1 MIEIYYNQRIID
13 LNKKEMYN
21 FYQMEMDPILSYD
34 RFHAFMDMLVYKQEH
49 ELFLLLEPNDNSKIV
64 VTNLVRINNMLYGT
78 LITGIPDYVNSD
90 TENNVEGLFVN
101 DTYCR
106 MFLDKDL
113 KEIHINNSP
122 RYIHRPDALE
132 EIVYTTEFGSRKIS
146 LPKNVHTLQSLAS
159 KSRVMVS
166 SAIVVN
172 VPLVT
177 FDVIIVHDSKN
188 IGDYYYL
195 LGKTDSKKVFYPYKN
210 GLVKIDNIN
219 VDKDNINNTMHA
231 FASIR

>member
-1 MIEIYYNQRIID
+1 
-13 LNKKEMYN
+13 MYN
-21 FYQMEMDPILSYD
+21 FYQMDMDPILSYD
-34 RFHAFMDMLVYKQEH
+34 RFHAFMDMLIHKQTC

-64 VTNLVRINNMLYGT
+64 VTNLFRINNVLYGT
-78 LITGIPDYVNSD
+78 LIVNIPDYVNSD

-122 RYIHRPDALE
+122 RYIHRPNALE

-146 LPKNVHTLQSLAS
+146 LPKNDNTLRSLAS

-166 SAIVVN
+166 CDIVAN
-172 VPLVT
+172 EPLVT
-177 FDVIIVHDSKN
+177 FDVIIVYDSKN
-188 IGDYYYL
+188 DGGYYYL

-210 GLVKIDNIN
+210 GLVKIYNIN
-219 VDKDNINNTMHA
+219 GDKDKINEVLHSFRTM
-231 FASIR
+231 R

>member
-1 MIEIYYNQRIID
+1 
-13 LNKKEMYN
+13 
-21 FYQMEMDPILSYD
+21 MEMLI
-34 RFHAFMDMLVYKQEH
+34 HKQEQ
-49 ELFLLLEPNDNSKIV
+49 ELFLLLEPIDNSKII
-64 VTNLVRINNMLYGT
+64 VTNLVRVNNVLYGT
-78 LITGIPDYVNSD
+78 LIVDIPDYI
-90 TENNVEGLFVN
+90 NNVKENDNEGLFVN
-101 DTYCR
+101 ETYCR

-113 KEIHINNSP
+113 KEVHINNSP

-210 GLVKIDNIN
+210 GLVKIDNI
-219 VDKDNINNTMHA
+219 KDNKNKLYDKNYM
-231 FASIR
+231 FSLIR